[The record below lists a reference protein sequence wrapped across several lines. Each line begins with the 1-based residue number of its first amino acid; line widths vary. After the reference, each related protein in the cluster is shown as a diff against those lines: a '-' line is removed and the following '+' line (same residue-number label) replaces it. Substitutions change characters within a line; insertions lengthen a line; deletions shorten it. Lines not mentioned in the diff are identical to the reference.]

1 MYVIIYDCSH
11 YTWVIYRAKSHMAR
25 SASEM
30 PVDRDSRS
38 GKDIS
43 VSRVE
48 RKRRDTRQKIVTA
61 AEKLMT
67 DNPIDEVT
75 IADITHAA
83 DIGHG
88 SFYLHFKSKNE
99 VLIPIIQYRAQYWD
113 NVLQRNMTVLDDP
126 AEIIAFSG
134 RHMARVIADDPL
146 WRWFLQHSGA
156 PAEVM
161 REALGRFT
169 SRDFGKGLLTGRFEI
184 PELSIGSGFLLGGFV
199 NSLLTAFNRDNPG
212 KAIDQV
218 MEMILRVLGLP
229 VDEAKLIAHKPLKE
243 LEI

>member
-1 MYVIIYDCSH
+1 
-11 YTWVIYRAKSHMAR
+11 MAR
-25 SASEM
+25 SASEI

-38 GKDIS
+38 GKDKP

-48 RKRRDTRQKIVTA
+48 RKRRDTRQKIVAA
-61 AEKLMT
+61 AEQLMT

-88 SFYLHFKSKNE
+88 TFYLHFKSKNE
-99 VLIPIIQYRAQYWD
+99 VLIPIVQHRARYWD
-113 NVLQRNMTVLDDP
+113 DVLQQNITVLDDP
-126 AEIIAFSG
+126 AEIVAFSG
-134 RHMARVIADDPL
+134 RHLARVIADDPL
-146 WRWFLQHSGA
+146 WRWFLQHSGV
-156 PAEVM
+156 PAETM
-161 REALGRFT
+161 RDVLGRLT
-169 SRDFGKGLLTGRFEI
+169 SRDFGKGLISGRFEI

-212 KAIDQV
+212 EAIDQT
-218 MEMILRVLGLP
+218 MEMILRVLGIP
-229 VDEAKLIAHKPLKE
+229 VEEAKLIAHKPLKE